1 MSISDRDKKI
11 LLVFIGILVFGLVYF
26 FPIRGYMNDTEKLK
40 AENIS
45 LNPRLTDLQEKAA
58 RETEIKNETADLRS
72 KTAKAIAKFPSLLR
86 TENEI
91 MAIVKLEKELKIEVP
106 SITVTAPVEVQTA
119 VSADS
124 VPEAAQP
131 ENSETASVEATD
143 DTAVATAAGI
153 ASKYTLYDMSTNIDY
168 KGGYKSMKKFL
179 KKIAK
184 SSDKK
189 SINTVSLSFDE
200 KTGNLDGNIVYDS
213 YFLLGSDRPYEEI
226 ITKTIKH
233 GKKNIF
239 GTVDASAND
248 GKKKKKRKK

>member
-11 LLVFIGILVFGLVYF
+11 LLVFLGILVFGLVYF
-26 FPIRGYMNDTEKLK
+26 FPIRGYMDDTEKLK

-45 LNPRLTDLQEKAA
+45 LNPKLTDLQEKAA

-72 KTAKAIAKFPSLLR
+72 KTTKAIAKFPSLLR

-91 MAIVKLEKELKIEVP
+91 MAIVKFEKELKIEVP
-106 SITVTAPVEVQTA
+106 SITVSAPVEVQTA

-124 VPEAAQP
+124 VPETAPA
-131 ENSETASVEATD
+131 ENGE
-143 DTAVATAAGI
+143 TAVATAAGI
-153 ASKYTLYDMSTNIDY
+153 SSKYTLYDMSTSIDY
-168 KGGYKSMKKFL
+168 KGGYKSMKKLL

-200 KTGNLDGNIVYDS
+200 KTGNLDGNIIYDS

-239 GTVDASAND
+239 GTVDASANG
-248 GKKKKKRKK
+248 GKKKKKKK

>member
-11 LLVFIGILVFGLVYF
+11 LLVFLGILVFGLVYF
-26 FPIRGYMNDTEKLK
+26 FPIRGYMDDTEKLK

-45 LNPRLTDLQEKAA
+45 LNPKLTDLQEKAA

-72 KTAKAIAKFPSLLR
+72 KTTKAIAKFPSLLR

-91 MAIVKLEKELKIEVP
+91 MAIVKFEKELKIEVP
-106 SITVTAPVEVQTA
+106 SITVSAPVEVQTA

-124 VPEAAQP
+124 VPEAAP
-131 ENSETASVEATD
+131 AENSETASVEATD
-143 DTAVATAAGI
+143 DTVVATAAGI

-168 KGGYKSMKKFL
+168 KGGYKSMKKLL

-189 SINTVSLSFDE
+189 SINTVSLAFDE

-239 GTVDASAND
+239 GTVDASAKD
-248 GKKKKKRKK
+248 GKKKKKKK

>member
-11 LLVFIGILVFGLVYF
+11 LLVFLGILVFGLVYF
-26 FPIRGYMNDTEKLK
+26 FPIRGYMDDTEKLK

-72 KTAKAIAKFPSLLR
+72 KTTKAIAKFPSLLR

-91 MAIVKLEKELKIEVP
+91 MAIVKFEKELKIEVP

-124 VPEAAQP
+124 VPEAAP
-131 ENSETASVEATD
+131 AENSETASVEATD
-143 DTAVATAAGI
+143 DTVVATAAGI
-153 ASKYTLYDMSTNIDY
+153 ASKYSLYDMSTNIDY
-168 KGGYKSMKKFL
+168 KGGYKSMKKLL

-189 SINTVSLSFDE
+189 SINTVSLAFDE

-239 GTVDASAND
+239 GTVDASAKD
-248 GKKKKKRKK
+248 GKKKKKKK

>member
-11 LLVFIGILVFGLVYF
+11 LLVFLGILVFGLVYF
-26 FPIRGYMNDTEKLK
+26 FPIRGYMDDTEKLK

-45 LNPRLTDLQEKAA
+45 LNPKLTDLQEKAA

-72 KTAKAIAKFPSLLR
+72 KTTKAIAKFPSLLR

-91 MAIVKLEKELKIEVP
+91 MAIVKFEKELKIEVP
-106 SITVTAPVEVQTA
+106 SITVSAPVEVQTA

-124 VPEAAQP
+124 VPEAAPP

-143 DTAVATAAGI
+143 DTVVATAAGI
-153 ASKYTLYDMSTNIDY
+153 ASKYTLYDMSTSIDY
-168 KGGYKSMKKFL
+168 KGGYKSMKKLL

-200 KTGNLDGNIVYDS
+200 KTGNLDGNIIYDS

-239 GTVDASAND
+239 GTVDASAKD
-248 GKKKKKRKK
+248 GKKKKRKK

>member
-11 LLVFIGILVFGLVYF
+11 LLVFLGILVFGLVYF
-26 FPIRGYMNDTEKLK
+26 FPIRGYMDDTEKLK

-45 LNPRLTDLQEKAA
+45 LNPKLTDLQEKAA

-72 KTAKAIAKFPSLLR
+72 KTTKAIAKFPSLLR

-91 MAIVKLEKELKIEVP
+91 MAIVKFEKELKIEVP
-106 SITVTAPVEVQTA
+106 SITVSAPVEVQTA

-124 VPEAAQP
+124 VPEAAP
-131 ENSETASVEATD
+131 SENSETASVEATD
-143 DTAVATAAGI
+143 DTVVATAAGI
-153 ASKYTLYDMSTNIDY
+153 ASKYTLYDMSTSIDY
-168 KGGYKSMKKFL
+168 KGGYKSMKKLL

-200 KTGNLDGNIVYDS
+200 KTGNLDGNIIYDS

-239 GTVDASAND
+239 GTVDASAKD
-248 GKKKKKRKK
+248 GKKKKRKK

>member
-26 FPIRGYMNDTEKLK
+26 FPIRGYMDDTEKLK

-45 LNPRLTDLQEKAA
+45 LNPKLTDLQEKAA

-72 KTAKAIAKFPSLLR
+72 KTTKAIAKFPSLLR

-91 MAIVKLEKELKIEVP
+91 MAIVKFEKELKIEVP
-106 SITVTAPVEVQTA
+106 SITVSAPVEVQTA

-124 VPEAAQP
+124 VPEAAP
-131 ENSETASVEATD
+131 SENSETASVEATD
-143 DTAVATAAGI
+143 DTVVATAAGI
-153 ASKYTLYDMSTNIDY
+153 ASKYTLYDMSTSIDY
-168 KGGYKSMKKFL
+168 KGGYKSMKKLL

-200 KTGNLDGNIVYDS
+200 KTGNLDGNIIYDS

-239 GTVDASAND
+239 GTVDASAKE
-248 GKKKKKRKK
+248 GKKKKRKK

>member
-11 LLVFIGILVFGLVYF
+11 LLVFLGILVFGLVYF
-26 FPIRGYMNDTEKLK
+26 FPIRGYMDDTEKLK

-45 LNPRLTDLQEKAA
+45 LNPKLTDLQEKAA

-72 KTAKAIAKFPSLLR
+72 KTTKAIAKFPSLLR

-91 MAIVKLEKELKIEVP
+91 MAIVKFEKELKIEVP
-106 SITVTAPVEVQTA
+106 SITVSAPVEVQTA

-124 VPEAAQP
+124 VPETAPA
-131 ENSETASVEATD
+131 ENSETASVEATG

-153 ASKYTLYDMSTNIDY
+153 SSKYTLYDMSTNIDY
-168 KGGYKSMKKFL
+168 KGGYKSMKKLL

-200 KTGNLDGNIVYDS
+200 KTGNLNGNIIYDS

-239 GTVDASAND
+239 GTVDASAKG
-248 GKKKKKRKK
+248 GKKKKKKK

>member
-26 FPIRGYMNDTEKLK
+26 FPIRGYMDDTEKLK

-72 KTAKAIAKFPSLLR
+72 KTTKAIAKFPSLLR

-91 MAIVKLEKELKIEVP
+91 MTIVKLEKELKIEVP

-124 VPEAAQP
+124 VPETAPA

-143 DTAVATAAGI
+143 DTAVATSAGI

-189 SINTVSLSFDE
+189 SINTVSLAFDE

-239 GTVDASAND
+239 GTVDASAKD
-248 GKKKKKRKK
+248 GKKKKKKK

>member
-11 LLVFIGILVFGLVYF
+11 LLVFLGILVFGLVYF
-26 FPIRGYMNDTEKLK
+26 FPIRGYMDDTEKLK

-45 LNPRLTDLQEKAA
+45 LNPKLTDLQEKAA

-72 KTAKAIAKFPSLLR
+72 KTTKAIAKFPSLLR

-91 MAIVKLEKELKIEVP
+91 MAIVKFEKELKIEVP
-106 SITVTAPVEVQTA
+106 SITVSAPVEVQTA

-124 VPEAAQP
+124 VPEAAP
-131 ENSETASVEATD
+131 AENSETASVEATD
-143 DTAVATAAGI
+143 DTVVATAAGI

-168 KGGYKSMKKFL
+168 KGGYKSMKKLL

-200 KTGNLDGNIVYDS
+200 KTGNLNGNIIYDS

-239 GTVDASAND
+239 GTVDASAKD
-248 GKKKKKRKK
+248 GKKKKRKK